1 MARRLHSAGVMQCRA
16 ILQLS
21 AICAGLVVLSLCR
34 QARAQDP
41 DISRHSVWFQAQYLP
56 IVSVVGNDVSDSPT
70 YRGGPHVGVAGGYA
84 FRFAESLSGGLGMT
98 FHGFPGGDDYHSA
111 NVWSVPLLLSFDPR
125 VSRTVRLVMTAGVG
139 YQEIWGNHT
148 YSGGAWERSGCEIMT
163 DLGVAVQVAPK
174 LELLAS
180 IGGRVMPAGSAPWFF
195 DLAAHTGLG
204 LRYTP

>member
-1 MARRLHSAGVMQCRA
+1 
-16 ILQLS
+16 
-21 AICAGLVVLSLCR
+21 
-34 QARAQDP
+34 
-41 DISRHSVWFQAQYLP
+41 
-56 IVSVVGNDVSDSPT
+56 
-70 YRGGPHVGVAGGYA
+70 
-84 FRFAESLSGGLGMT
+84 MT